1 MKGSEALR
9 ATLPFV
15 AGQSPDTTHD
25 DPGAVAITEARWTAL
40 REALARAVRRQCP
53 RWLSDHAEDLVQAA
67 LIKVM
72 AISGASEG
80 NRPLSSFYLYR
91 VAHSALVDEIR
102 RRQRRREVALE
113 VDESE
118 DGRGGTVEP
127 RASGDPEQ
135 DASRRELGVAVRGC
149 LMSMTGDRRRAVML
163 YLQGHSVPDAAR
175 LLGWTAKRTENLV
188 YRGLADLRHC
198 LRAKGHTP

>member
-1 MKGSEALR
+1 
-9 ATLPFV
+9 
-15 AGQSPDTTHD
+15 
-25 DPGAVAITEARWTAL
+25 
-40 REALARAVRRQCP
+40 
-53 RWLSDHAEDLVQAA
+53 LSDHAEDLVQAA

-72 AISGASEG
+72 AVSGISEG

-118 DGRGGTVEP
+118 DGRGGRVEA

-163 YLQGHSVPDAAR
+163 YLQGHSVPEAAR